1 MEGGRWLEQ
10 EQPVGLRISLSGTR
24 HPSWR
29 ENFSIVPAKKC
40 LMIFRAARLGNGVSA
55 EVDG

>member
-1 MEGGRWLEQ
+1 MGANKNSRSACAS
-10 EQPVGLRISLSGTR
+10 RLSGTR